1 MLVTFHCYLIVFF
14 IQEAKNIDK
23 NILPFLENHILYLI
37 VPKST
42 KATLSFYFCF
52 ALVYLLTLNM

>member
-23 NILPFLENHILYLI
+23 NILPFLEKKTYP
-37 VPKST
+37 VS
-42 KATLSFYFCF
+42 
-52 ALVYLLTLNM
+52 